1 MTLGINSAEEG
12 VEFLVKLDSG
22 WPNVSDYSVKL
33 PEKGAWETIRIPV
46 RDILANSNRFSP
58 GGYADINKMVNLVVL
73 EPTGTMSA
81 DVDNI
86 RFEINPELAPQD
98 KSGWVL
104 SLPKDKKYVSAA
116 ILPNSRPVT
125 VRYFQ
130 RSAYTFVTN
139 TIADWKID
147 HQKSEVIT
155 NFKTISQQYEG
166 FSSPLLLDCIPT
178 ITSTIQVFLKKLEV
192 K

>member
-1 MTLGINSAEEG
+1 
-12 VEFLVKLDSG
+12 
-22 WPNVSDYSVKL
+22 
-33 PEKGAWETIRIPV
+33 
-46 RDILANSNRFSP
+46 
-58 GGYADINKMVNLVVL
+58 MVNLVVL

-116 ILPNSRPVT
+116 IFPIPVLSQFDTSREVPT
-125 VRYFQ
+125 PLSPTPLQ
-130 RSAYTFVTN
+130 
-139 TIADWKID
+139 IG
-147 HQKSEVIT
+147 KSI
-155 NFKTISQQYEG
+155 I
-166 FSSPLLLDCIPT
+166 
-178 ITSTIQVFLKKLEV
+178 KKV